1 MGLGILSIVFILCP
15 IFTVFIITY
24 IGTGKPG
31 LSFGFGV
38 NAIILVRDY
47 LLTRNTKRKSQT
59 FQFDPFQLNLNYG
72 VY

>member
-1 MGLGILSIVFILCP
+1 M
-15 IFTVFIITY
+15 
-24 IGTGKPG
+24 
-31 LSFGFGV
+31 
-38 NAIILVRDY
+38 VRDY